1 MKLSDRIPGEKA
13 RSYAH
18 RMILQNIIDLEL
30 PPGSAVSENDLSL
43 LLNVSRTPVREAL
56 IEMGRLGLVEII
68 PQTGSF
74 VTKIDYEIIEES
86 KFMRLSLEKSVLQL
100 ICENGISS
108 EFMDRIRKNLEQQ
121 KREAENYVE
130 YSIMMELDRS
140 FHQLLFESVGKL
152 RTHTFLQ
159 TQMVHFDRLR
169 TLAYQTL
176 KKAKVDQMINDHENV
191 LYALEKRD
199 TELVEMVMTRHLTRH
214 EIDKKELDNFCPD
227 YFTAIKDM

>member
-13 RSYAH
+13 RAYAH
-18 RMILQNIIDLEL
+18 RVILQNIIDLEL
-30 PPGSAVSENDLSL
+30 PPGSAVSENELAL
-43 LLNVSRTPVREAL
+43 LLNISRTPVREAL

-74 VTKIDYEIIEES
+74 VTRIDYEIIEES
-86 KFMRLSLEKSVLQL
+86 KFMRLSLEKSVLRL
-100 ICENGISS
+100 FCEQGIGK
-108 EFMDRIRKNLEQQ
+108 EDIERIRDNLRQQ
-121 KREAENYVE
+121 KKEADRCVE
-130 YSIMMELDRS
+130 YSIMMELDKA
-140 FHQLLFESVGKL
+140 FHRLLFESVGKI
-152 RTHTFLQ
+152 RTYEFLQ

-169 TLAYQTL
+169 TLAYRTL

-199 TELVEMVMTRHLTRH
+199 AELAEMVMTRHLTRH

-227 YFTAIKDM
+227 FFTQIADM